1 MFGLVFADKS
11 TGFEGCPGYHS
22 ARLNTVGAVAY
33 VFGALVGANTRS
45 THQACAKYW
54 TRRSC
59 EHQETTIRR
68 VKGVRLAELDIC
80 LFWLRWVDENTGTD
94 SGQS

>member
-45 THQACAKYW
+45 THQACAK
-54 TRRSC
+54 
-59 EHQETTIRR
+59 
-68 VKGVRLAELDIC
+68 
-80 LFWLRWVDENTGTD
+80 F
-94 SGQS
+94 